1 LGEDVGCLFKC
12 FTLIP
17 DAQFY
22 GSVEWRCFGSGE
34 LPGNLVRLW
43 MQNHARREPARTDT
57 YLLFPHA
64 RTVGVK
70 MREGKLEVKALI
82 QPKERTFRL
91 SAFPDEQHL
100 ESWEKWSLEQA
111 HLEPLLDQWAGVR
124 PRQWLELVKCRWLF
138 YFSAEEDGPARVQ
151 CELSELEVEKQVH
164 WSLSLEAFPLGPD
177 ASQAALRA
185 ARLVVEPALQ
195 ELPASA
201 ISALRIMSY
210 PRWLGHWQTGA

>member
-1 LGEDVGCLFKC
+1 M
-12 FTLIP
+12 IP

-34 LPGNLVRLW
+34 PPGNLVHLW
-43 MQNHARREPARTDT
+43 MQKQARREPARTDT

-91 SAFPDEQHL
+91 SAFLDEQHL

-124 PRQWLELVKCRWLF
+124 PRQWLEVEKCRWLF
-138 YFSAEEDGPARVQ
+138 YLSAEEDGPARVQ
-151 CELSELEVEKQVH
+151 CELSELEVEKQIH

>member
-1 LGEDVGCLFKC
+1 M
-12 FTLIP
+12 

-22 GSVEWRCFGSGE
+22 SSVEWRCFGSGE
-34 LPGNLVRLW
+34 LPRALVGLW
-43 MQNHARREPARTDT
+43 TQMQARREPARTDT

-70 MREGKLEVKALI
+70 KREGKLEVKALI
-82 QPKERTFRL
+82 QPKERAFRL

-100 ESWEKWSLEQA
+100 ESWEKWSLEQV
-111 HLEPLLDQWAGVR
+111 HLEPLLDQWASAR
-124 PRQWLELVKCRWLF
+124 PRQWLGVEKRRWLF
-138 YFSAEEDGPARVQ
+138 YLSAEEDGPARVQ

-177 ASQAALRA
+177 AFQAALRA

-195 ELPASA
+195 RLPASLTA
-201 ISALRIMSY
+201 ALHIMSY
-210 PRWLGHWQTGA
+210 PHWLSHWQIEK